1 MSFINLVVRKFI
13 YFIKIENLLK
23 IREIKKK
30 ILAKIKI
37 NGSKKFIKIWILSMW
52 KMPKGMT
59 LEKTKFQ
66 LKKRN
71 LNFKTSKLI

>member
-1 MSFINLVVRKFI
+1 M
-13 YFIKIENLLK
+13 IKIGKSRK
-23 IREIKKK
+23 IIKNREIKKM
-30 ILAKIKI
+30 LAKIKI

-52 KMPKGMT
+52 KMPKGMI

>member
-37 NGSKKFIKIWILSMW
+37 NGSKKFIKIWILS
-52 KMPKGMT
+52 K
-59 LEKTKFQ
+59 
-66 LKKRN
+66 
-71 LNFKTSKLI
+71 